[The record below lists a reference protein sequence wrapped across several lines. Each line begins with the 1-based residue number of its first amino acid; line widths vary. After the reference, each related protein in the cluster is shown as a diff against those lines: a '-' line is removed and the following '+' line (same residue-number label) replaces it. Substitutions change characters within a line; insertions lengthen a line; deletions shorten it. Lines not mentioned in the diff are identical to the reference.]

1 LNEIACWNYALVGN
15 LEPEI
20 NLKRYDNIIGKI
32 SRKKNFEYD
41 NMIEFE
47 GMISGWENEVQGA
60 SKATINDLNLKA
72 SLVKNKI
79 QKFEWKQFND
89 NEANYFNKKNW
100 IIFLIPLLYFI
111 SFSISNPIM
120 FPWYISQMEPFW
132 LLISFLGIYH
142 LYKNNY
148 SKYYSIFIV
157 LILCISFLSFVN
169 RVTNPD
175 MGSKNHLFSAG
186 QYLKDRIQPND
197 SIGISNIGIVAFETK
212 AKIVDF
218 FGLVKEDAFLYYP
231 IKNGCFDKNELYVIP
246 PDLIKASTPE
256 WLVFG
261 DNEMDDCFKNSLW
274 FNKNYTQK
282 FRTGDFYIY
291 KIKKDVR

>member
-1 LNEIACWNYALVGN
+1 MPFYQAFKVQLASLSRIYWGSIIDFQKIPLQV
-15 LEPEI
+15 LI
-20 NLKRYDNIIGKI
+20 NLLPILYFIFI
-32 SRKKNFEYD
+32 S
-41 NMIEFE
+41 
-47 GMISGWENEVQGA
+47 
-60 SKATINDLNLKA
+60 
-72 SLVKNKI
+72 VK
-79 QKFEWKQFND
+79 
-89 NEANYFNKKNW
+89 NYFNKKNW